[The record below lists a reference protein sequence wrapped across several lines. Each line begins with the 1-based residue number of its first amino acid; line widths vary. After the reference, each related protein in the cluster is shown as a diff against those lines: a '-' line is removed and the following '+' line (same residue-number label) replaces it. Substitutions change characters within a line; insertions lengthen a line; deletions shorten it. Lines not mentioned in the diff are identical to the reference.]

1 MECDDLAHLQNT
13 WEELANEDPLWAI
26 LSVPS
31 KKGRKWDIEEFFN
44 EGKAETARAL
54 DKVRSLHSIRLETA
68 LDFGCGVGRVTQA
81 LADHFRKVIGVD
93 ISLQM
98 IELARQFNRQG
109 EKVEYCHNTQDHL
122 GMFNDQSF
130 DLVYSSL
137 VLQHMKPLFA
147 VRYIKEFF
155 RITRPDG
162 IIVFQIPSH
171 LTPEYVARISSQE
184 PLPAAACHAQIRL
197 VSGPTTL
204 KRGERAVL
212 QFEVT
217 NVSQQE
223 WVQHGKHPLNL
234 GNHWLS
240 ADRRMLMGNDGRS
253 PLRGRLS
260 PGQATTIPLL
270 VTAPAKP
277 GRYRLELD
285 LVQEGIRWFKNA
297 GSTSLLIP
305 IRVAGLLTGWL
316 VPRHTAALTPPAAF
330 AMYGIPKE
338 EILSLINHAGARLL
352 ATEQHVTEWQSYK
365 YYIAR

>member
-1 MECDDLAHLQNT
+1 MECDDLAHLQST

-31 KKGRKWDIEEFFN
+31 KKGREWDIEEFFK
-44 EGKAETARAL
+44 EGRAEAAHVL
-54 DKVRSLHSIRLETA
+54 DKVRSLHSIRLGTA
-68 LDFGCGVGRVTQA
+68 LDFGCGVGRVSQA
-81 LADHFRKVIGVD
+81 LGDHFRKVIGIDV
-93 ISLQM
+93 SLRM
-98 IELARQFNRQG
+98 IELARQFNKQG
-109 EKVEYCHNTQDHL
+109 QKVEYWHNPQDHL
-122 GMFNDQSF
+122 GMFTDQSF
-130 DLVYSSL
+130 DFVYSNL
-137 VLQHMKPLFA
+137 VLQHMKPAYA
-147 VRYIKEFF
+147 VGYINEFF
-155 RITRPDG
+155 RITRPEG
-162 IIVFQIPSH
+162 IIIFQIPSH

-184 PLPAAACHAQIRL
+184 PLPAAACRAQIRL

-204 KRGERAVL
+204 NRGERAVL

-217 NVSQQE
+217 NVSAQE
-223 WVQHGKHPLNL
+223 WVQHGRHALNL

-240 ADRRMLMGNDGRS
+240 ADRRMLVGNDGRS

-260 PGQATTIPLL
+260 PGQTTMIHLSI
-270 VTAPAKP
+270 TAPAKP
-277 GRYRLELD
+277 GRYWLELD

-297 GSTSLLIP
+297 GSTSLRIP

-338 EILSLINHAGARLL
+338 EILSLINNAGAHLL